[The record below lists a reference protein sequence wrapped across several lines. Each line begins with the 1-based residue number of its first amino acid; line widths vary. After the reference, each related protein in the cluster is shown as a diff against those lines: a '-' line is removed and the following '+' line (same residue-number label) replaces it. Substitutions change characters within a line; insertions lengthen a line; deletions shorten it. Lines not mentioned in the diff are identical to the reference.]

1 MLMTLPLSTTIV
13 QTWSGTDLGQV
24 GPIYPFVGAE
34 VLLWIVGIAFWI
46 GFHISQLRIEA
57 QELKE
62 DEQAAQ
68 SPERL
73 NRVFAEEA
81 E

>member
-13 QTWSGTDLGQV
+13 QTWSGADLGQV

-46 GFHISQLRIEA
+46 GFHISQIRIEA

>member
-1 MLMTLPLSTTIV
+1 MLMTLPFSTTIV
-13 QTWSGTDLGQV
+13 ETWSGTDLLQV
-24 GPIYPFVGAE
+24 GPIYPFVGSE

-46 GFHISQLRIEA
+46 GFHISQFRIEA
-57 QELKE
+57 QELRE